1 MADRSFHKP
10 ETQGVRHVQYDCTI
24 EISSGAP
31 VFVEGDLEGEAEGS
45 YLELADTGTG
55 QITVS
60 TTDKF
65 LGSVSCVATRNSAT
79 AALDKLCSTG
89 VPTQNADGT
98 WSVLILTGAN
108 SAGTFTEADMAAG
121 DTLSLHWVLRNST
134 VKP

>member
-10 ETQGVRHVQYDCTI
+10 ETQGVRHVHYDCTI
-24 EISSGAP
+24 EISGGAP
-31 VFVEGDLEGEAEGS
+31 VFVEGDLEGEAAGA
-45 YLELADTGTG
+45 YLELADTDTG
-55 QITVS
+55 QITV
-60 TTDKF
+60 TTVDKF

-79 AALDKLCSTG
+79 PALDKLCSTG

-108 SAGTFTEADMAAG
+108 AAGTFTEADLGAG
-121 DTLSLHWVLRNST
+121 DTVSLHWVLRNSS